1 MKNFELGR
9 LLSLRE
15 HRNMFKFVIAA
26 LERREGKSFDEI
38 LSEHASELFWLEF
51 DMSLGN

>member
-15 HRNMFKFVIAA
+15 HRNMFKLTIAA
-26 LERREGKSFDEI
+26 LERRECKSFDEI
-38 LSEHASELFWLEF
+38 LSERSSELFWLEF